1 VKKVWQCVKLGLW
14 PSALGPAQPLP
25 VNNPVPVNVIR
36 GVTASNIRL
45 SHVSGL
51 VLGLGLLITV
61 PTIGSERQTPGGAQA
76 AGRGAPPS
84 QTPAP
89 GAAKPAAPT
98 ETGQPSNGRPNLL
111 SEWQWWSDPE
121 VQKTLGLAEAKVKNI
136 SRIYEDRVRRSQQLL
151 ERYEKERAELNRLT
165 EERQISVEEYAI
177 HVTQVEALRTEL
189 NKGRLVMLYRIFREL
204 TPEQNKRLTEIFEK
218 RREAMRNGRGRGTG
232 LHH

>member
-1 VKKVWQCVKLGLW
+1 V
-14 PSALGPAQPLP
+14 PSAQCLVPGAWCLVLRCFP
-25 VNNPVPVNVIR
+25 VNNAVPVNVIR
-36 GVTASNIRL
+36 DVTARHFRL

-61 PTIGSERQTPGGAQA
+61 PTIGSERQTPGSSQV

-98 ETGQPSNGRPNLL
+98 QTGQPSNGRPNLL
-111 SEWQWWSDPE
+111 SEWQWWSDAD

>member
-1 VKKVWQCVKLGLW
+1 
-14 PSALGPAQPLP
+14 
-25 VNNPVPVNVIR
+25 
-36 GVTASNIRL
+36 VTARHIRL

-61 PTIGSERQTPGGAQA
+61 PTIGSERQTPGSAQA

-98 ETGQPSNGRPNLL
+98 QTGQPSNGRPNLL
-111 SEWQWWSDPE
+111 SEWQWWSDSE

-151 ERYEKERAELNRLT
+151 ERYETERAELNRLT

-189 NKGRLVMLYRIFREL
+189 NKGRLVMLYRISREL
-204 TPEQNKRLTEIFEK
+204 TPEQNKKLTEIFEK